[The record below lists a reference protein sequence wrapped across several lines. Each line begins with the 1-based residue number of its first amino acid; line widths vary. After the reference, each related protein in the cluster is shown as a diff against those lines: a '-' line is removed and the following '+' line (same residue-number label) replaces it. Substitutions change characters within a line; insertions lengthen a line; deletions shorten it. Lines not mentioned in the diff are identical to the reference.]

1 VLAILIVAS
10 VVDYFAGSSVVSP
23 PKTITT
29 TVGSPTTITTTI
41 TTRVAEKITVTITP
55 TQTPMPTPTFPLPYR
70 PQKLSSLPVFS
81 VVLSTH

>member
-1 VLAILIVAS
+1 MLVILIVAS

-41 TTRVAEKITVTITP
+41 TTRVAEKVTVTITP
-55 TQTPMPTPTFPLPYR
+55 TQTPMPTPTSPLPHR
-70 PQKLSSLPVFS
+70 PQKFRFVTSVS